1 MNKVYS
7 IIWNAALGIWV
18 VVSELT
24 RGKKKSSSRKTVAVL
39 AASALS
45 GATMMASAAQIT
57 ATGERNISDDFQ
69 NGISAGVY
77 QAPHDYGFLYENN
90 TASQTL
96 NISGAIP
103 TINPGQ
109 SGVVESTTIS
119 ELLRTGKITLQATSP
134 GQDAKKSPQLKSWR
148 NT

>member
-24 RGKKKSSSRKTVAVL
+24 KGRKKSSSRKTVAVL

-45 GATMMASAAQIT
+45 GASMLAGAAQIT
-57 ATGERNISDDFQ
+57 ATGERVISDDFQ
-69 NGISAGVY
+69 AGISAGVY
-77 QAPHDYGFLYENN
+77 ENVYDYGFLYENN
-90 TASQTL
+90 TAGQTL

-103 TINPGQ
+103 AINPGR
-109 SGVVESTTIS
+109 SGVVESTTIK
-119 ELLRTGKITLQATSP
+119 ELLQSG
-134 GQDAKKSPQLKSWR
+134 KSP
-148 NT
+148 